1 MRAEPD
7 STMSE
12 LAISQQLRFV
22 IDVMDGLSVGIAADS
37 YQIRQVDQAGNTIL
51 SLIVPSDSMQP
62 IVLGHAELFISLN
75 PAGEVSIS
83 SDSFA
88 LNGMQ
93 MATTDIDDLVKKSV
107 NLQMLEDEPNA
118 AVMLQT
124 LKKRLITSLAAVDEA
139 ISNLRPK

>member
-1 MRAEPD
+1 MN
-7 STMSE
+7 E
-12 LAISQQLRFV
+12 LAANQKLRFV
-22 IDVMDGLSVGIAADS
+22 IDVVDGHSVGIAADS

-51 SLIVPSDSMQP
+51 SLIVPSDSIQP
-62 IVLGHAELFISLN
+62 VVLGHTELFISLN

-83 SDSFA
+83 SDGFA
-88 LNGMQ
+88 LKGMQ

-118 AVMLQT
+118 AVMLHT

-139 ISNLRPK
+139 ISNLELKSKP